1 MIPTEL
7 RCRRRRHHADPLLK
21 TSITFEQVREM
32 SALIGD
38 AFKEENDTRGLRA
51 AGPPELGRTFVCIAA
66 HIFQPPGKVAYR
78 S

>member
-1 MIPTEL
+1 
-7 RCRRRRHHADPLLK
+7 
-21 TSITFEQVREM
+21 M